1 MQGYIELV
9 LLCLELSGEAL
20 LQSLEVLVLLLE
32 IQLYGLCLLA
42 CVCVLLYFL
51 LEVRG
56 SCLQG
61 LSLLLYRSLD
71 ILAFLCQYLLLVFAE
86 LVLCH
91 DRVNLDVC
99 YLELCRHSRL

>member
-51 LEVRG
+51 LEVCG
-56 SCLQG
+56 GCLQG

-71 ILAFLCQYLLLVFAE
+71 ILAFLCQYLLVVFSE

-99 YLELCRHSRL
+99 YLKLCRHSRL